1 MPQAGTGVPMGLKK
15 TETAQAAA
23 AGLMNIR
30 VEELTHQWIIAPLI
44 RLEPMSSNDFA

>member
-1 MPQAGTGVPMGLKK
+1 MPQTGNDVPMGLKN

-30 VEELTHQWIIAPLI
+30 VEKSFFCALK
-44 RLEPMSSNDFA
+44 N